1 MIIGVDGNEA
11 NVKEKVGVSVYTLE
25 MIRYFHRQASQSL
38 QFVIYLREKP
48 LQDLPKE
55 GPFFTYQIVKGS
67 HAWRDIVF
75 PLHLYLKPKIDI
87 LFCPAHYTPRF
98 CPVPTIVTIHDT
110 SYLYFKDE
118 FLKKDLYK
126 LTSWTKHAIQKSVK
140 VITVSASTK
149 NDVLKN
155 YHVPTDKVQVIHN
168 GFDKSKESYRSSD
181 GTFSLPKSPYLLYVG
196 TIQPRK
202 NIKTLITAFKSLH
215 EHNPKFKL
223 VIVGKMGW
231 LFGDVFDYVLEQGLE
246 DQVIF
251 TGYVS
256 NSQLAALY
264 SKAECFIFPSLYE
277 GFGIPLLEAMQHR
290 CPVVASNAASLPEVG
305 GDAALY
311 FDPHDPED
319 IKDKI
324 MNVMSDTKVRQTLVK
339 KGLKRVQLFSW
350 EKSAKETLHTLIE
363 ACSPNQ

>member
-25 MIRYFHRQASQSL
+25 MIRYFHQKASQSQ
-38 QFVIYLREKP
+38 QFIIYLREKP
-48 LQDLPKE
+48 LPDLPKE
-55 GPFFTYQIVKGS
+55 IPYFTYEIVKGS

-98 CPVPTIVTIHDT
+98 SPVPTVVTIHDT

-126 LTSWTKHAIQKSVK
+126 LTSWSKHAIQKSVN
-140 VITVSASTK
+140 VITVSESTK

-155 YHVPTDKVQVIHN
+155 YHVPATKLKVIHN
-168 GFDKSKESYRSSD
+168 GFDKSKESYKSSD
-181 GTFSLPKSPYLLYVG
+181 GSFSLPKSPYLLYVG

-202 NIKTLITAFKSLH
+202 NIKTLITAFKSFYAD
-215 EHNPKFKL
+215 NPKFKL

-231 LFGDVFDYVLEQGLE
+231 LFGDVFEYVLEQDLE
-246 DQVIF
+246 DQVVF

-264 SKAECFIFPSLYE
+264 AKAECFMFPSLYE

-290 CPVVASNAASLPEVG
+290 CPVIASNAASLPEVG

-311 FDPHDPED
+311 FDPHDPKD
-319 IKDKI
+319 IESKMRQVIDKPNI
-324 MNVMSDTKVRQTLVK
+324 RQTLVK

-350 EKSAKETLHTLIE
+350 EKSAKETLQTIID
-363 ACSPNQ
+363 ACSPTQ